1 MKYLIT
7 GITGQDGIHLTNFLL
22 NSKKVDSILGISRS
36 TDSTKFLQNLN
47 YLNSSLDTK
56 KVSLNKSNLYNEK
69 EVSNIITDYNPDFIF
84 NLSGPS
90 SVYNSFKQP
99 GDSYNSI
106 ISIFDNLIN
115 ACIVNKR
122 FINFFQPSSS
132 EMFADNGNLKLHEQ
146 SKYEP
151 LSPYAKA
158 KYDIHQKISTLRNE
172 HDWNIN
178 SGILFNHESEF
189 RKDDYLFMKIINNAI
204 QIKNKKIT
212 SFTLG
217 SLDLIRDWSYAK
229 DTTEAMYYIT
239 EDLVG
244 DDYVIGSGEGKSIK
258 ELALTVFDFFDLDY
272 SDYIQVDSKLLREQT
287 PNTIVA
293 DTKKINNKIGWSNK
307 TSFES
312 LIEKCIKFKLKI

>member
-22 NSKKVDSILGISRS
+22 SSKKVDSILGISRS
-36 TDSTKFLQNLN
+36 SDNTKFFQNLN
-47 YLNSSLDTK
+47 YLNNSLDTK
-56 KVSLNKSNLYNEK
+56 KIFLNNSNLNNEN
-69 EVSNIITDYNPDFIF
+69 EVSNIIRDYKPDFIF

-90 SVYNSFKQP
+90 SVYNSIKKP
-99 GDSYNSI
+99 DDSYNSI
-106 ISIFDNLIN
+106 ISIFNNLIN

-132 EMFADNGNLKLHEQ
+132 EMFADNGNLKLNEH
-146 SKYEP
+146 SKFAP

-158 KYDIHQKISTLRNE
+158 KYDIHQKISNLRNE
-172 HDWNIN
+172 HCWNLN

-189 RKDDYLFMKIINNAI
+189 RKDEYLFMKVINNAI

-217 SLDLIRDWSYAK
+217 SLDLIRDWTYAK
-229 DTTEAMYYIT
+229 DTTEAMYYII
-239 EDLVG
+239 EDSVG

-258 ELALTVFDFFDLDY
+258 ELVSTVFDFFDLDY
-272 SDYIQVDSKLLREQT
+272 SNYINIDPKLLRGKT

-293 DTKKINNKIGWSNK
+293 DTKKINNKIGWSNN

-312 LIEKCIKFKLKI
+312 LIEKCIKFKLKL

>member
-22 NSKKVDSILGISRS
+22 TSKNVDSILGISRS
-36 TDSTKFLQNLN
+36 PDKTKFLQNLN
-47 YLNSSLDTK
+47 YLNNSLDTK
-56 KVSLNKSNLYNEK
+56 KISLNKSNLYSK
-69 EVSNIITDYNPDFIF
+69 REVSNIITDYNPDFIF

-90 SVYNSFKQP
+90 SVYNSYKQP
-99 GDSYNSI
+99 EDSYNSI
-106 ISIFDNLIN
+106 NCIFDNLIN
-115 ACIVNKR
+115 ACIVNKT

-132 EMFADNGNLKLHEQ
+132 EMFADSEGLKLHED
-146 SKYEP
+146 SEFAP

-158 KYDIHQKISTLRNE
+158 KYDIHKKITILRNE
-172 HDWNIN
+172 YDWNIN

-204 QIKNKKIT
+204 QIKNKKIM

-217 SLDLIRDWSYAK
+217 SLDLVRDWTYAK
-229 DTTEAMYYIT
+229 DITEAMYQIT
-239 EDLVG
+239 KDVVG

-258 ELALTVFDFFDLDY
+258 ELVEAVFNFFDLDY
-272 SDYIQVDSKLLREQT
+272 ANFIEIDNKLLREQT

-293 DTKKINNKIGWSNK
+293 DTKKIKTKIGWSNN

-312 LIEKCIKFKLKI
+312 LIEKCIKFKLKL

>member
-22 NSKKVDSILGISRS
+22 SSKKVDSILGISRS
-36 TDSTKFLQNLN
+36 SDNTKFFQNLN
-47 YLNSSLDTK
+47 YLNNSLDTK
-56 KVSLNKSNLYNEK
+56 KIFLNNSNLNNEN
-69 EVSNIITDYNPDFIF
+69 EVSNIIRDYKPDFIF

-90 SVYNSFKQP
+90 SVYNSIKKP
-99 GDSYNSI
+99 DDSYNSI
-106 ISIFDNLIN
+106 ISIFNNLIN

-132 EMFADNGNLKLHEQ
+132 EMFADNGNLKLNEH
-146 SKYEP
+146 SKFAP

-158 KYDIHQKISTLRNE
+158 KYDIHQKISNLRKE
-172 HDWNIN
+172 HCWNLN

-189 RKDDYLFMKIINNAI
+189 RKDEYLFMKVINNAI

-217 SLDLIRDWSYAK
+217 SLDLIRDWTYAK
-229 DTTEAMYYIT
+229 DTTEAMYYII
-239 EDLVG
+239 EDSVG

-258 ELALTVFDFFDLDY
+258 ELVLTVFDFFDLDY
-272 SDYIQVDSKLLREQT
+272 SNYINIDPKLLRGKT

-293 DTKKINNKIGWSNK
+293 DTKKINNKIGWSNN

-312 LIEKCIKFKLKI
+312 LIEKCIKFKLKL

>member
-1 MKYLIT
+1 M
-7 GITGQDGIHLTNFLL
+7 
-22 NSKKVDSILGISRS
+22 
-36 TDSTKFLQNLN
+36 
-47 YLNSSLDTK
+47 DTK
-56 KVSLNKSNLYNEK
+56 KISLNNSNLNNEN
-69 EVSNIITDYNPDFIF
+69 EVSNIIRDYKPDFIF

-90 SVYNSFKQP
+90 SVYNSIKKP
-99 GDSYNSI
+99 DDSYNSI
-106 ISIFDNLIN
+106 ISIFNNLIN

-132 EMFADNGNLKLHEQ
+132 EMFADNGNLKLNEH
-146 SKYEP
+146 SKFAP

-158 KYDIHQKISTLRNE
+158 KYDIHQKISNLRNE
-172 HDWNIN
+172 HCWNLN

-189 RKDDYLFMKIINNAI
+189 RKDEYLFMKIINNAI

-217 SLDLIRDWSYAK
+217 SLDLIRDWTYAK
-229 DTTEAMYYIT
+229 DTTEAMYYII
-239 EDLVG
+239 EDSVG

-258 ELALTVFDFFDLDY
+258 ELVLTVFDFFDLDY
-272 SDYIQVDSKLLREQT
+272 SNYINIDPKLLRRKT

-293 DTKKINNKIGWSNK
+293 DTKKINNKIGWSNN

-312 LIEKCIKFKLKI
+312 LIEKCIKFKLKL

>member
-22 NSKKVDSILGISRS
+22 SSKKVDSILGISRS
-36 TDSTKFLQNLN
+36 SDNTKFFQNLN
-47 YLNSSLDTK
+47 YLNNSLDTK
-56 KVSLNKSNLYNEK
+56 KISLNNSNLNNEN
-69 EVSNIITDYNPDFIF
+69 EVSNIIRDYKPDFIF

-90 SVYNSFKQP
+90 SVYNSIKKP
-99 GDSYNSI
+99 DDSYNSI
-106 ISIFDNLIN
+106 ISIFNNLIN

-132 EMFADNGNLKLHEQ
+132 EMFADNGNLKLNEH
-146 SKYEP
+146 SKFAP

-158 KYDIHQKISTLRNE
+158 KYDIHQKISNLRNE
-172 HDWNIN
+172 HCWNLN

-189 RKDDYLFMKIINNAI
+189 RKDEYLFMKIINNAI

-217 SLDLIRDWSYAK
+217 SLDLIRDWTYAK
-229 DTTEAMYYIT
+229 DTTEAMYYII
-239 EDLVG
+239 EDSVG

-258 ELALTVFDFFDLDY
+258 ELVLTVFDFFDLDY
-272 SDYIQVDSKLLREQT
+272 SNYINIDPKLLRRKT

-293 DTKKINNKIGWSNK
+293 DTKKINNKIGWSNN

-312 LIEKCIKFKLKI
+312 LIEKCIKFKLKL

>member
-22 NSKKVDSILGISRS
+22 TNKNVNSILGISRS
-36 TDSTKFLQNLN
+36 SNSSQFLKNLN
-47 YLNSSLDTK
+47 YLNNSLNTK
-56 KVSLNKSNLYNEK
+56 KISISNINLYNEK
-69 EVSNIITDYNPDFIF
+69 EVSNIITDFNPDFIF

-90 SVYNSFKQP
+90 SVYNSFKKP
-99 GDSYNSI
+99 DDSYNSI
-106 ISIFDNLIN
+106 VNIFDNLIN
-115 ACIVNKR
+115 ACITNKR
-122 FINFFQPSSS
+122 FIKFFQPSSS
-132 EMFADNGNLKLHEQ
+132 EMFADNGNLKLNEE
-146 SKYEP
+146 SKYAP

-158 KYDIHQKISTLRNE
+158 KYEIHQKISTLRNE
-172 HDWNIN
+172 YDWNIN

-189 RKDDYLFMKIINNAI
+189 RKDDYLFMKVINNAI
-204 QIKNKKIT
+204 QIKNKKLT

-258 ELALTVFDFFDLDY
+258 ELALNVFDFFDLDY
-272 SDYIQVDSKLLREQT
+272 SNYIKVDSNLLREQT
-287 PNTIVA
+287 PNTIIA
-293 DTKKINNKIGWSNK
+293 DTKKIKNKIGWSNK

-312 LIEKCIKFKLKI
+312 LIEKCIKFKLKL